1 MSPYE
6 IVSLSDV
13 PASGNWLPLRR
24 HLGVGAFGINAWT
37 ATEAGAEI
45 IGVHDEVPTGHE
57 ELYLVLDGRATFTV
71 GEETFEAVAG
81 TIVFVRDPAVRRG
94 AVADEPGTRILTVGA
109 KQGEAYRPQPWE
121 VNAEIF
127 PLFADGRFEEAKE
140 RLEAVIAE
148 FPDAGGI
155 IYNLACAEARLG
167 EREAALEHLARA
179 AALDPRLSEL
189 AQDDSDFESIRDDPA
204 FPSDD

>member
-1 MSPYE
+1 MSAYQ
-6 IVSLSDV
+6 VTTLSDV
-13 PASGNWLPLRR
+13 PPSGNWLPLRR
-24 HLGVGAFGINAWT
+24 HLGVEAFGINAWT
-37 ATEAGAEI
+37 AAEAGAEI
-45 IGVHDEVPTGHE
+45 IGAHDEVPTGHE

-71 GEETFEAVAG
+71 GEDTFGAVAG
-81 TIVFVRDPAVRRG
+81 TIVFVRDPSVRRG
-94 AVADEPGTRILTVGA
+94 AVAEEPGTRILTVGA

-121 VNAEIF
+121 ANAEIF

-148 FPDAGGI
+148 FPEAGGPL
-155 IYNLACAEARLG
+155 YNLACAEARLG

-179 AALDPRLSEL
+179 VALDPRLSEL

-204 FPSDD
+204 FPRP